1 LPVRK
6 SSSVDVNIYKIQKTT
21 NFTHFTPKIFHISL
35 FKTVHIYT
43 FATVI
48 VRTVT
53 IAMYPII
60 LLISH
65 FAPFFSLSSPSAKPT
80 HTSSLPHYF
89 LLPLI
94 HTNTPTQTNQ
104 HKNAQ
109 NQNPPSLT
117 VSGEPARAPTP
128 KHRSHHPPHIVQPS
142 APNHHQHH
150 LLKQPPPPNLIKTTE
165 TQNPHKINS
174 KLNH

>member
-1 LPVRK
+1 M
-6 SSSVDVNIYKIQKTT
+6 DVNICKIQKTT

-43 FATVI
+43 FATVT
-48 VRTVT
+48 VRTV
-53 IAMYPII
+53 IVAVYPII

-65 FAPFFSLSSPSAKPT
+65 FAPFFSLSSPSVKPT

-104 HKNAQ
+104 HKNT
-109 NQNPPSLT
+109 QNPEPTISHCLT
-117 VSGEPARAPTP
+117 EPARAPTP
-128 KHRSHHPPHIVQPS
+128 KHRSHHPPHTVQPS
-142 APNHHQHH
+142 PPNHHHH
-150 LLKQPPPPNLIKTTE
+150 HPLKQPPPPNLIKTTE